1 MQLPRLHPL
10 CKMNPSEELLNKCR
24 GDNRKAHYELYKMC
38 FSFIVAVCSRY
49 YVNSEDRM
57 AALNMIFVKMIKNI
71 HLYIRKKDNVPFD
84 LWVRKISVNYIIDE
98 FRKNKKYKEI
108 IDLKEFQLDDHLYY
122 SDDPITVKINTEEI
136 KLAIATLP
144 EMNRTVF
151 NLYVIDGYKHEEI
164 ADMLGIS
171 SNTSKVHLHRAKNK
185 LREALKDVSKKES
198 GLKIIW

>member
-10 CKMNPSEELLNKCR
+10 CKMKPSEDLLDKCR
-24 GDNRKAHYELYKMC
+24 GDNRKAHYELYKMY
-38 FSFIVAVCSRY
+38 FSFIVAICSRY

-108 IDLKEFQLDDHLYY
+108 IDLTEVPIEDHSNYAE
-122 SDDPITVKINTEEI
+122 DPINDRINKEEI
-136 KLAIATLP
+136 NLAISTLP

-164 ADMLGIS
+164 AEMLGIS
-171 SNTSKVHLHRAKNK
+171 SNTSKVHLHQAKNK

>member
-108 IDLKEFQLDDHLYY
+108 IDLKEFQLDDHLNY